1 MALKA
6 LLLRKQIDAKKKALE
21 ALRAKGAEL
30 EKRQA
35 ELAQAIEETE
45 TDEQRDEV
53 EQMVNDFDGEQAQ
66 HAEAV
71 ENLEREIGELEGQL
85 EREEAAQDITP
96 PPAANTPTDNPP
108 PAETNRGRS
117 ESNMNTRAQ
126 IPGMNL
132 RERLQGIVIRED
144 SKEFLGTVRQAIS
157 EKRAISNVG
166 VLIPDVYLDLIRTEV
181 ARNSRLLP
189 YVRLVSVSG
198 DAKQPIMGSIPE
210 AVWTECCGALNAV
223 DLGFNQIMAE
233 CHKVGAYIPVCNATL
248 EDSDIALAA
257 EIVSALGTSIAKAID
272 KAILFGTGVG
282 MPLGIVTRLAQTSQ
296 PADWGAMAPA
306 WTDLHTSNVQK
317 INIDG
322 STGAAFFTS
331 LIEKLAIAKPKDQ
344 TNADGLV
351 WVMNRKTH
359 LHVMAKALAFDSS
372 AALVANTTLM
382 PIIGGTVIEFEDDQ
396 IADNEIMGGY
406 FGNYLMTERAG
417 IRVGSS
423 DIPLFLQEQTVFKA
437 SARYDG
443 KPVFGEAF
451 VIVNFANTDPTTS
464 KTFPVDYANTALNDL
479 VVTAAAGGSAGKTVL
494 TVSNTIAESD
504 PVLKYKLGTIPVEGG
519 DKITG
524 WDDLTSGTTAITAAA
539 GKHISVVELDASGRA
554 VSYGDV
560 ISVPKTT

>member
-6 LLLRKQIDAKKKALE
+6 LLLRKRIDAKKKALE
-21 ALRAKGAEL
+21 ALRAKGEEL
-30 EKRQA
+30 ETRQA

-45 TDEQRDEV
+45 TDEQRAEV
-53 EQMVNDFDGEQAQ
+53 EEMVTAFDGEQAQ

-71 ENLEREIGELEGQL
+71 ENLEREIGELENQL
-85 EREEAAQDITP
+85 EAEEAAQSTA
-96 PPAANTPTDNPP
+96 PPAQPADNLP

-117 ESNMNTRAQ
+117 ETNMITREQ

-132 RERLQGIVIRED
+132 RERLQGIVTRED
-144 SKEFLGTVRQAIS
+144 SIEFLSTVRQAIS

-166 VLIPDVYLDLIRTEV
+166 VLIPDVYLNLIRTEV

-223 DLGFNQIMAE
+223 DLGFNQIMVE
-233 CHKVGAYIPVCNATL
+233 CNKVGAYIAVCNATL

-257 EIVSALGTSIAKAID
+257 EIVSALGTSIAKALD
-272 KAILFGTGVG
+272 KAILFGTGVN

-296 PADWGAMAPA
+296 PADWGALAPT
-306 WTDLHTSNVQK
+306 WTDLHTSNIQK

-322 STGAAFFTS
+322 TTGAAFFTS

-344 TNADGLV
+344 TNADSLV

-382 PIIGGTVIEFEDDQ
+382 PIIGGTVIEFEDTE
-396 IADNEIMGGY
+396 ISDNEIIGGY
-406 FGNYLMTERAG
+406 FKNYLMAERAG
-417 IRVGSS
+417 MRVASS

-464 KTFPVDYANTALNDL
+464 KTFQEDYANTGLNDL
-479 VVTAAAGGSAGKTVL
+479 VITAAAGGTAGKTVL
-494 TVSNTIAESD
+494 TVSNTVAESN
-504 PVLKYKLGTIPVEGG
+504 PVLKYKLGVIPVEAG

-524 WDDLTSGTTAITAAA
+524 WTDLTSGTTAITAAA

-554 VSYGDV
+554 VSFGDV
-560 ISVPKTT
+560 VSVPRTT

>member
-21 ALRAKGAEL
+21 ALRAKSAEL
-30 EKRQA
+30 EKRQN
-35 ELAQAIEETE
+35 ELAKAIDETE
-45 TDEQRDEV
+45 TDEQRAEV

-71 ENLEREIGELEGQL
+71 ENLEREIEGLEGQL
-85 EREEAAQDITP
+85 EADEAAQETKQ
-96 PPAANTPTDNPP
+96 PAQPADNPP
-108 PAETNRGRS
+108 PVETSEERS
-117 ESNMNTRAQ
+117 ANHMNTREQ

-132 RERLQGIVIRED
+132 RERLQGIVTRED
-144 SKEFLGTVRQAIS
+144 SKEFLGAVRQAIS

-166 VLIPDVYLDLIRTEV
+166 VLIPDVYLDLVRTEV

-189 YVRLVSVSG
+189 YVRLVNVSG
-198 DAKQPIMGSIPE
+198 DAKQPITGSIQE
-210 AVWTECCGALNAV
+210 AVWTECCAALNAV

-233 CHKVGAYIPVCNATL
+233 CHKVGAYIAVCNATL
-248 EDSDIALAA
+248 EDSDIALAM

-272 KAILFGTGVG
+272 KAILFGTGVN

-317 INIDG
+317 INID
-322 STGAAFFTS
+322 STTGAAFFTS

-359 LHVMAKALAFDSS
+359 LHIMAKALAFDSS
-372 AALVANTTLM
+372 AALVASTTLM
-382 PIIGGTVIEFEDDQ
+382 PIIGGTVVEFEDDQ
-396 IADNEIMGGY
+396 IADNEIIGGF
-406 FGNYLMTERAG
+406 FGNYLMAERAG
-417 IRVGSS
+417 IRVASS

-464 KTFPVDYANTALNDL
+464 KTFPEDYANTALNDL

-494 TVSNTIAESD
+494 TVSNTIAEND
-504 PVLKYKLGTIPVEGG
+504 PVLKYKLGIQPVETG

-539 GKHISVVELDASGRA
+539 GKHITVVELDASGRA
-554 VSYGDV
+554 VSAGDV
-560 ISVPKTT
+560 VSVPKTT